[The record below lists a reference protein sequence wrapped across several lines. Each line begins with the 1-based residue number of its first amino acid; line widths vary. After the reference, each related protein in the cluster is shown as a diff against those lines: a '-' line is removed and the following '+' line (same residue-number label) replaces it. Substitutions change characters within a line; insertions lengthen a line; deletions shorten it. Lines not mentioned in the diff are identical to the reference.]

1 MEKSRKLAS
10 GGEVPELKDSVELTL
25 HTKAPEK
32 WVLIDMENGRMYQG
46 SARGIGYGKWVWIN
60 RPQEEEVN
68 ED

>member
-1 MEKSRKLAS
+1 MAKSRKLAS
-10 GGEVPELKDSVELTL
+10 GGEVPELDSSVELTL

-60 RPQEEEVN
+60 RPEIEENN

>member
-1 MEKSRKLAS
+1 MAKSRKLAS
-10 GGEVPELKDSVELTL
+10 GGEVPGLDNVVELTV

-46 SARGIGYGKWVWIN
+46 SYRGIGYGKWIWIN
-60 RPQEEEVN
+60 RPEIEENN